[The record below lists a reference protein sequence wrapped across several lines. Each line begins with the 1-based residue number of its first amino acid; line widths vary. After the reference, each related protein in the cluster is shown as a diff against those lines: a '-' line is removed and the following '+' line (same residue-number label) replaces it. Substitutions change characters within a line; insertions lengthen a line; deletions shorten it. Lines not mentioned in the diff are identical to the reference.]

1 MLHIEAELRRRTQ
14 MEISSLVP
22 LDTLSVNEEVV
33 SERVVDD
40 HTQHQS
46 TRASLTRS
54 SSLTGG
60 RSDRG
65 SPHVKNSK
73 RPVWLQLLFRRRSA
87 NMPSTP
93 LSPPPVNSSLLESHE
108 LPNSPATSS
117 AYQQYHEQTMT
128 MLHEDIHNFTNGN
141 FRSAQRDSGISIS
154 STSRG
159 THTKRA
165 RLSLH
170 FAPQLRSVREEG
182 QQPAQHDDLLAFR
195 YPRMIHRRTLRDA
208 AMRLLSSTDDQNDD
222 QLNKRFSA
230 PGIYCPFQ
238 LA

>member
-1 MLHIEAELRRRTQ
+1 MLQIEAELRRRTQ

-33 SERVVDD
+33 SERIVDD
-40 HTQHQS
+40 QTQHQS
-46 TRASLTRS
+46 THSSLTRS
-54 SSLTGG
+54 NSLTG
-60 RSDRG
+60 RSDRE
-65 SPHVKNSK
+65 SPHEKNSK
-73 RPVWLQLLFRRRSA
+73 RPIWLQLLFRRRNA
-87 NMPSTP
+87 NTPSTS
-93 LSPPPVNSSLLESHE
+93 LSPRPINSSPLENNE
-108 LPNSPATSS
+108 LPNSSATSS

-141 FRSAQRDSGISIS
+141 FRPAQRDSGISIS

-159 THTKRA
+159 TQAKRA

-170 FAPQLRSVREEG
+170 FAPQLRTVREEG
-182 QQPAQHDDLLAFR
+182 QQATQHDDLLAFR

-208 AMRLLSSTDDQNDD
+208 AMRLLSSTDDQIDE

-230 PGIYCPFQ
+230 PGIYCPFE